1 MFNRLRRV
9 TATLQIDVTRDSIAT
24 FCYAAFGE
32 FIVVEKHFVTFVSPG
47 TFVPETTTKEIGSWD
62 VEQAKTMAT
71 EIVERYNA
79 TPYSFHFT
87 TRRNDGDLDSKEVAR
102 SVNYFLGGEVLTLA
116 DIKDRN
122 DEKDRILISS
132 MESNGIERVVE
143 NRNSWRATL
152 PLGEKDIVLPFS
164 KSA

>member
-1 MFNRLRRV
+1 M
-9 TATLQIDVTRDSIAT
+9 
-24 FCYAAFGE
+24 
-32 FIVVEKHFVTFVSPG
+32 VEKYFVTFVSPG
-47 TFVPETTTKEIGSWD
+47 TFVPETTTKEIDSWD
-62 VEQAKTMAT
+62 VDKATKMAS

-102 SVNYFLGGEVLTLA
+102 SVNYFLGGEVLTLE
-116 DIKDRN
+116 DIKARS
-122 DEKDRILISS
+122 DEKDRILISN
-132 MESNGIERVVE
+132 MEGNGIERVVE

-152 PLGEKDIVLPFS
+152 PLGDKDVVLPFS